1 MTGHEARIDLELGVK
16 SDPIEYRY
24 SFDWL
29 FLLMQRHGLRRLQ
42 LGSFFELYGL
52 EDGWFLDLR
61 ELAASRGISI
71 SSVFTA
77 HRELGGFFSGE
88 PRMELVARRNY
99 ERLIE
104 VAALVGARYV
114 GSNPGAVYRDR
125 MGDKS
130 EGLRRYARHMK
141 ELTRK
146 ALELGLEA
154 LTVEPMSCSAE
165 PPSSKDEIRSLME
178 EFREHHDANPS
189 SSLPVYLCGD
199 VSHGLADREG
209 NLVHGNMELFEYEIP
224 WMCEFHIKNTDASF
238 GSTFG
243 FSPSD
248 RARGI
253 VDMKTV
259 FDIVRRRAAEWP
271 VREVVGYL
279 EIGGPKLG
287 RDYSDYRLE
296 RQLDESLD
304 HIIEEAR

>member
-1 MTGHEARIDLELGVK
+1 MTGDEGQIRFEFGVK

-29 FLLMQRHGLRRLQ
+29 FLLMRRMGLRRLQ
-42 LGSFFELYGL
+42 LGSFFELYDL

-61 ELAASRGISI
+61 ELAASRGIAI

-77 HRELGGFFSGE
+77 HRELGGFFSGD

-125 MGDKS
+125 MGYKG
-130 EGLRRYARHMK
+130 EGLRRYVRHMK
-141 ELTRK
+141 ELSRK
-146 ALELGLEA
+146 ARELGLEA

-165 PPSSKDEIRSLME
+165 PPSSMDEIGSLME
-178 EFREHHDANPS
+178 EFREFHAANPS

-224 WMCEFHIKNTDASF
+224 WTCEFHIKNTDAAF
-238 GSTFG
+238 ASTFG
-243 FSPSD
+243 FSPAD
-248 RARGI
+248 RERGI
-253 VDMKTV
+253 VEMKTV
-259 FDIVRRRAAEWP
+259 FDIARRRAAYWP

-287 RDYSDYRLE
+287 RDYSDYKLE
-296 RQLDESLD
+296 RQLEESIA
-304 HIIEEAR
+304 HIMEESG